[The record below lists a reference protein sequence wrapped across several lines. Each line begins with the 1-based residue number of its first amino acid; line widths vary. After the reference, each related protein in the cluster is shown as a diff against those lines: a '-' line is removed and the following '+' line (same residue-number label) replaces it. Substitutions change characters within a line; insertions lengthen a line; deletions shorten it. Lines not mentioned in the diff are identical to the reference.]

1 MWLKVYGLSDY
12 VRNDIPQ
19 DLPPTQR
26 GGSPPPPATLR
37 NVESLIDISYLQG
50 LMAPAIDPSDS
61 ELAECCIYKV
71 PKQLRKVNEEANT
84 PKLVSIGPFHHS
96 KVELRDMKNHKLRY
110 FKHFLNRTQKSPNDL
125 LKIIK
130 DNEIKIRHCYS
141 EDCGLESDG
150 FVETILLD
158 AIFIIELFLK
168 TSKKEPDY
176 ILSKPWLV
184 NYLLYDLI
192 LLENQLPF
200 FVLEK
205 LYKFAFNDSSGCN
218 HCEEGMQIEEHKKD
232 LKKED
237 APFVRLSRK
246 YFSHFDKEKDSIIG
260 EEVKHLTDLLRYLL
274 CSVPEL
280 IQKPRKPMVNLFSA
294 TKLDYARLKFEAVHE
309 RRLLDITFSENES
322 KWSILTVPQLVIDD
336 NIEVVFR
343 SLMALEQC
351 HYPSES
357 YICNYVLLMNYII
370 NTEQDV
376 KLLVEKD
383 VIVNHIGSNA
393 KVATLFSELCIQ
405 MLATPSCY
413 GSLSQE
419 IDGYCKSFWN
429 RSMASIKGTFFRDF
443 GRSIATVGALLA
455 LLGLFSSFHSK

>member
-1 MWLKVYGLSDY
+1 MENIPCSAQLAAVVIDIP
-12 VRNDIPQ
+12 RDRANDIPQ
-19 DLPPTQR
+19 
-26 GGSPPPPATLR
+26 
-37 NVESLIDISYLQG
+37 
-50 LMAPAIDPSDS
+50 DPSDS
-61 ELAECCIYKV
+61 ELAEWCIYKV

-84 PKLVSIGPFHHS
+84 PKLVSIGPFHHNQ
-96 KVELRDMKNHKLRY
+96 VELEDMEKHKQRY
-110 FKHFLNRTQKSPNDL
+110 FVHFLKRTEKSPNDL

-130 DNEIKIRHCYS
+130 DDKKKIRHCYS
-141 EDCGLESDG
+141 EIFERISSSEEHFL
-150 FVETILLD
+150 VMILLD

-205 LYKFAFNDSSGCN
+205 LYMFAFNDSSGCN
-218 HCEEGMQIEEHKKD
+218 HRKQGKQIEEHKKD

-246 YFSHFDKEKDSIIG
+246 YFSHFDKEKESIIG
-260 EEVKHLTDLLRYLL
+260 EEVKHLTDLLRYMF

-280 IQKPRKPMVNLFSA
+280 IQQPRKPMVNIYSA
-294 TKLDYARLKFEAVHE
+294 TKLDYARLKFEAAHE
-309 RRLLDITFSENES
+309 RRLLDITFSGNES
-322 KWSILTVPQLVIDD
+322 KWSILTIPQLVIDD

-343 SLMALEQC
+343 NLIALEQC
-351 HYPSES
+351 HYPSEP
-357 YICNYVLLMNYII
+357 YICNYVSLMNYII

-405 MLATPSCY
+405 MLVTASCY
-413 GSLSQE
+413 ASLSVE
-419 IDGYCKSFWN
+419 IDEYCKSFWN

-455 LLGLFSSFHSK
+455 LLGLFSSFLSK